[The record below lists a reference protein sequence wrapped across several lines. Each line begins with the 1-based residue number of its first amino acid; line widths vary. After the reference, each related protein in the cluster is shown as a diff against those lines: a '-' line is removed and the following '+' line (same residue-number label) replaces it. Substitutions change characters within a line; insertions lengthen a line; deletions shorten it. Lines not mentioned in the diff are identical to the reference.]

1 MRTPPST
8 ASPRSWRTS
17 RSRRAGGRG
26 RLPTWVVRIRSS
38 LRFMASTGT
47 GSYTLPRSRPW
58 YTLWAPGRC
67 AWARAQVVR
76 AAGRRGVGAPP
87 TEARLQSEEACM
99 FFELRQY
106 HIRPGQR
113 DKWVRCMEEEIIPFQ
128 VKMGMV
134 ILGSFVGEED
144 ESVYVWIRRF
154 ENEQERKRL
163 YDLVYQS
170 DYWKNEISPKVPTMI
185 DREQI
190 KVTRLVATPHSV
202 IQ

>member
-1 MRTPPST
+1 MTP
-8 ASPRSWRTS
+8 
-17 RSRRAGGRG
+17 GGRG
-26 RLPTWVVRIRSS
+26 RPE
-38 LRFMASTGT
+38 LRYAT
-47 GSYTLPRSRPW
+47 
-58 YTLWAPGRC
+58 
-67 AWARAQVVR
+67 
-76 AAGRRGVGAPP
+76 AAGRSGQAPRQRRP
-87 TEARLQSEEACM
+87 SM

-106 HIRPGQR
+106 HVRPGQR
-113 DKWVRCMEEEIIPFQ
+113 DNWVKCMEEEIIPFQ

-154 ENEQERKRL
+154 DSEQERKRL
-163 YDLVYQS
+163 YDAVYQS
-170 DYWKNEISPKVPTMI
+170 DYWKNEIAPRVPTLI